1 MAEVV
6 VVVYFVCIVCV
17 MWMLLNVAGQVAQ
30 GGFESRVTHVRW
42 SVIVPLAQQHVR
54 QLSMVDFQKFV

>member
-42 SVIVPLAQQHVR
+42 SVIVPLAQQLR
-54 QLSMVDFQKFV
+54 MTKTA